1 MAPAAAAKDQVIEQ
15 LSERL
20 RSLESNCL
28 KGLEEGLDAVV
39 SGDLTRSAAPVTKP
53 IDAESDD
60 PAVQELVEVFNR
72 MLGRAQS
79 ALENY
84 DEMRQTL
91 CRALGDQSILFE
103 LSERLHSLHDNCL
116 TNLGSGL
123 DAMANGDLTVDV
135 QPVTTPIE
143 RPNGGSIGEFGA
155 LFNGMLGKAQG
166 ALESYNTTRDQLRVA
181 LGDTSC
187 LPQLLMGMASLDDHC
202 LQNLEDGL
210 QAMTVGDLTRDVS
223 PVTTPIATRDG
234 ENPGEFAGVF
244 NSMLG
249 KAQAA
254 LEGYNE
260 MREQLRSV
268 LGDQSVLIQL
278 RERLHSLHDNCLTN
292 LNDGLQSMADGDLSI
307 EVLPKTTPI
316 ESPDGISIGE
326 FGELFNAMLVKA
338 QASLEGYNATREGF
352 RVVLG
357 DDSCVDSLRTRM
369 ISLDGN
375 CLANLRDGLLAMR
388 DGDLTKQ
395 VKPVTTPIVA
405 RDGRDLGEF
414 AGVFNEMLAKA
425 QVALEGYE
433 DMRAKLAAMIR
444 NIQTSSESVASA
456 STQMASTSE
465 EAGRAVGEI
474 AHAVGDVAQ
483 GAERQVRTVEDA
495 KAMAQDVA
503 AASQLSA
510 ENAQETATAAQEARG
525 YAEEGATAVT
535 QATEAMRAVKE
546 SSAEVSEA
554 MRSLGDKSTHIGG
567 IVATITGIAQQTNLL
582 ALNAAIEAAR
592 AGDQG
597 RGFAVVAEEVRKL
610 AEESQQ
616 AAANIGSLIQEI
628 QKETSRAV
636 EVVETGA
643 RRTEEGAATVEQARA
658 SFLRIGSSVEDMN
671 GRVDQIAAAVQQ
683 IASSSQRMQD
693 SMNDVAALAEQS
705 SAATEEVSAST
716 EQTSASTEEIA
727 ASAQQLASTAEELE
741 RLVGQ
746 FTLV

>member
-1 MAPAAAAKDQVIEQ
+1 MATAAAKDHVVEQ
-15 LSERL
+15 LTERL

-28 KGLEEGLDAVV
+28 KGLEEGLDAMVR
-39 SGDLTRSAAPVTKP
+39 GDLTLSASPVTKP

-60 PAVQELVEVFNR
+60 PAVQELAEIFNR
-72 MLGRAQS
+72 MLGRAQA
-79 ALENY
+79 ALESYNA
-84 DEMRQTL
+84 MREQL
-91 CRALGDQSILFE
+91 RGVLGDQSIL
-103 LSERLHSLHDNCL
+103 N
-116 TNLGSGL
+116 
-123 DAMANGDLTVDV
+123 DL
-135 QPVTTPIE
+135 
-143 RPNGGSIGEFGA
+143 RG
-155 LFNGMLGKAQG
+155 
-166 ALESYNTTRDQLRVA
+166 
-181 LGDTSC
+181 
-187 LPQLLMGMASLDDHC
+187 
-202 LQNLEDGL
+202 
-210 QAMTVGDLTRDVS
+210 
-223 PVTTPIATRDG
+223 
-234 ENPGEFAGVF
+234 
-244 NSMLG
+244 
-249 KAQAA
+249 
-254 LEGYNE
+254 
-260 MREQLRSV
+260 
-268 LGDQSVLIQL
+268 
-278 RERLHSLHDNCLTN
+278 RLHSLHDNCLTN
-292 LNDGLQSMADGDLSI
+292 LNNGLQSMADGDLSI

-316 ESPDGISIGE
+316 ESADGTSIGE
-326 FGELFNAMLVKA
+326 FGELFNSMLAKA
-338 QASLEGYNATREGF
+338 QGSLEGYNATREQFRSVLGDDSCIDDLRARMTSLDSNCLQNLKEGLLAMNEGDLTREVNPVTTPIVAREGRDLGEFAAVFNSMLGKAQTALEGYNAMREQLRTVLGDQSVLNDLRVRLHSLHDNCLTNLNNGLQSMADGDLSIEVLPKTTPIEGADGLSIGEFGELFNSMLAKAQSSLEGYNATREGF

-357 DDSCVDSLRTRM
+357 DDSCVDALRARM

-388 DGDLTKQ
+388 DGDLTKE
-395 VKPVTTPIVA
+395 VKPVTTPIVS
-405 RDGRDLGEF
+405 REGRDLGEF
-414 AGVFNEMLAKA
+414 AGVFNQMLSKA

-444 NIQTSSESVASA
+444 DIQTSSESVASA

-495 KAMAQDVA
+495 KVMAQDVA
-503 AASQLSA
+503 TASQLSA
-510 ENAQETATAAQEARG
+510 ENAQETASAAQEARG
-525 YAEEGATAVT
+525 FAEEGATAVT
-535 QATEAMRAVKE
+535 QATEAMQAVKE
-546 SSAEVSEA
+546 SSAEVSDA
-554 MRSLGDKSTHIGG
+554 IRSLGDKSTHIGG

-616 AAANIGSLIQEI
+616 AAANIGNLIQEI

-716 EQTSASTEEIA
+716 EETSASTEEIA

-746 FTLV
+746 FTLA